1 MADRTPVEIPYSQLE
16 YVVTFEKPMLDLA
29 GKFHDLVAPFMD
41 ALEPWGF
48 VFEESEFLLT
58 SPRPR
63 DHVVTFHRPSTAPP
77 PQMRVAVRWSTLT
90 VSVDQPDWTEAES
103 IAKLCSAAVE
113 TALHIAN
120 AKIESQQI
128 SLGMHVQSKTTQR
141 SEITAL
147 LLTAQARELMDGQ
160 ITGQGIILHREGSMI
175 VIDNSA
181 VFANGLFIRIQ
192 RTFDHSVGIAQISET
207 LLKDERKLWDL
218 LGLEGEL

>member
-1 MADRTPVEIPYSQLE
+1 MPDRTPVEIPYSQLE
-16 YVVTFEKPMLDLA
+16 YVVTFEKPLLDLA

-58 SPRPR
+58 SPKPR
-63 DHVVTFHRPSTAPP
+63 DHVVTFHRPNTAPP

-103 IAKLCSAAVE
+103 VAKLCDTAVE
-113 TALHIAN
+113 TVVRIAN
-120 AKIESQQI
+120 AKIKSQQV

-141 SEITAL
+141 SALTAAL
-147 LLTAQARELMDGQ
+147 LTNQARELMDGE
-160 ITGQGIILHREGSMI
+160 ITGQGIILHRERSMI

-192 RTFDHSVGIAQISET
+192 RTFDHSVDVAQISET
-207 LLKDERKLWDL
+207 LLRDEQKLWDV